1 VIFLYFLNKNY
12 LIYTD
17 MLKEPVIPGKL
28 CQIEIYRGFSDL
40 GLHLVGGCDTALVK

>member
-1 VIFLYFLNKNY
+1 
-12 LIYTD
+12 